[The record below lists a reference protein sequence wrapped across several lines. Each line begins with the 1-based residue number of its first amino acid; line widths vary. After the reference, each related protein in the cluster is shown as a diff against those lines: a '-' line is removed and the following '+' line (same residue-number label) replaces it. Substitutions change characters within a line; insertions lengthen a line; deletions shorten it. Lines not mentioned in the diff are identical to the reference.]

1 MDEMPFFCGLE
12 PSAIFHSVHHR
23 HDTADEDRSSH
34 SVPTRQLTRFS
45 PLLAAHRNA
54 EEFRCSHLVHV
65 SAAEECLRE

>member
-34 SVPTRQLTRFS
+34 SVPTRQLT
-45 PLLAAHRNA
+45 PLER
-54 EEFRCSHLVHV
+54 RG
-65 SAAEECLRE
+65 